1 MSRRRTI
8 AQVGDLITAVEA
20 DGSHSVWTIEKIRT
34 FYLDIGKDGIVKS
47 LPITEFN
54 NLVTA
59 DKIIKYK
66 SYYKRKPKP
75 PVKEG
80 DLIVGFLNDEIRQ
93 FVISRVGKHYIYVM
107 DDKDERYRFKRGN
120 LDNPVVVKFPVGQR

>member
-1 MSRRRTI
+1 I
-8 AQVGDLITAVEA
+8 
-20 DGSHSVWTIEKIRT
+20 IEKIRT
-34 FYLDIGKDGIVKS
+34 FYLDIAKDGIVKS
-47 LPITEFN
+47 LPITDFN
-54 NLVTA
+54 NLITA

-66 SYYKRKPKP
+66 SYYRRKPKP

-80 DLIVGFLNDEIRQ
+80 DLITAATENGDAKE
-93 FVISRVGKHYIYVM
+93 FVVSWVGKHYIYVM

>member
-1 MSRRRTI
+1 MSRRKNI

-20 DGSHSVWTIEKIRT
+20 DGSHSVWIIEKIRT

-47 LPITEFN
+47 LPITDFS

-66 SYYKRKPKP
+66 SYYRRKPKP

-80 DLIVGFLNDEIRQ
+80 DLIKASLDGDARE
-93 FVISRVGKHYIYVM
+93 FVVSRVGKHYIYVM

>member
-1 MSRRRTI
+1 GFFIIRGETMSRRKNI

-20 DGSHSVWTIEKIRT
+20 DGSHSVWIIEKIRT

-47 LPITEFN
+47 LPITDFS

-66 SYYKRKPKP
+66 SYYRRKPKP

-80 DLIVGFLNDEIRQ
+80 DLIKASLDGDARE
-93 FVISRVGKHYIYVM
+93 FVVSRVGKHYIYVM

-120 LDNPVVVKFPVGQR
+120 L

>member
-1 MSRRRTI
+1 MSRRKNI

-20 DGSHSVWTIEKIRT
+20 DGSHSVWIIEKIRT
-34 FYLDIGKDGIVKS
+34 FYLDIAKDGIVKS
-47 LPITEFN
+47 LPITDFN
-54 NLVTA
+54 NLITA

-80 DLIVGFLNDEIRQ
+80 DLIKASLDGDARE
-93 FVISRVGKHYIYVM
+93 FVVSRVGKHYIYVM
-107 DDKDERYRFKRGN
+107 LENERYRFKRGN
-120 LDNPVVVKFPVGQR
+120 LDNPVVIKFPVGQR